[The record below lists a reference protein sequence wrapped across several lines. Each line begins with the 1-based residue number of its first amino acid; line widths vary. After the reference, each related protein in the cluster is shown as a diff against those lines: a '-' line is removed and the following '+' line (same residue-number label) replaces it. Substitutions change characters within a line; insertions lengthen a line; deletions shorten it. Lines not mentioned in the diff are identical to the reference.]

1 MKGDKIVAIC
11 DRHCYVL
18 APFVSAPG
26 NRNESPLLKPALQA
40 LKKTAKAVG
49 ISLEGVTSSW
59 DGVFDSKA
67 NRKAV
72 FNAKMI
78 PNIPENT
85 RNRRKTKRGRKRLYR
100 PEIFEER
107 FETIERLFAWEDKF
121 KRLLVR
127 FERIS
132 ELHYA
137 MKLIAY
143 SLINLRHF
151 A

>member
-1 MKGDKIVAIC
+1 MTGDKTVAIV
-11 DRHCYVL
+11 DRHCYVV

-26 NRNESPLLKPALQA
+26 NRNESPLLKPALSA

-49 ISLEGVTSSW
+49 ISLEGSTSSW
-59 DGVFDSKA
+59 DGVYDSKA
-67 NRKAV
+67 NRKAI

-78 PNIPENT
+78 PNIPENK
-85 RNRRKTKRGRKRLYR
+85 RNRKKTKRGRKRLYR
-100 PEIFEER
+100 PEVFEER

-121 KRLLVR
+121 KRLLLR

-132 ELHYA
+132 ALHYA
-137 MKLIAY
+137 MKMIVY
-143 SLINLRHF
+143 TLINLRHF

>member
-1 MKGDKIVAIC
+1 MQGDKTLALC
-11 DRHCYVL
+11 DRLCNVV
-18 APFVSAPG
+18 APFISAPG
-26 NRNESPLLKPALQA
+26 NKNECPLLKPALA
-40 LKKTAKAVG
+40 SLKKTAKAIGV
-49 ISLEGVTSSW
+49 SLKGVTSSW

-67 NRKAV
+67 NRKAI

-78 PNIPENT
+78 PNIPENK
-85 RNRRKTKRGRKRLYR
+85 RNRKKTKRGRKRLYR

-121 KRLLVR
+121 KRLLLR

-132 ELHYA
+132 ALHYG
-137 MKLIAY
+137 MKMIVY